1 MQRVLI
7 IGAGRSATSLINY
20 MLEEAKSRSWLITV
34 ADYNLDLAVA
44 KIKGSN
50 KGKAIQLDIND
61 EAARQSLI
69 EENDVIISML
79 PAHMHNTI
87 AEDCLK
93 FSKHMITASYVS
105 DEIRAMHSS
114 FQDKGILF
122 MGEMGLDPGID
133 HMSAIQKIHEIK
145 ALGGKIISF
154 RSYTGGIIAEDSD
167 DNPWHY
173 KFTWNPRNVVLAGQS
188 TAKYLID
195 NKFTYAPY
203 RRLFKDAPLVDIKQ
217 LGQFE
222 MYPNRDS
229 LDYQEVYGLQD
240 TPNLLRGTLRRP
252 GFCQAWDALIS
263 IGLTDDSYQIE
274 DSNTLTYHD
283 FVEAYVRNHEG
294 KNIQEKVANFL
305 GLEKGH
311 TIMKQLEW
319 LDIFSDQI
327 IDMKEA
333 TPAQILQKLLMQ
345 KWTLK
350 PEDKDLIIMQ
360 HEFEYTLEGEQHL
373 LFSTMYMEGK
383 NSTDTAMSK
392 LVGLPIGIFTKLILL
407 QKVSLTGVHIPVSK
421 SVYAEVLR
429 ELENFGVKF
438 NETQLAPVV

>member
-1 MQRVLI
+1 MQKVLI

-20 MLEEAKSRSWLITV
+20 MLEEAKTRSWLITV
-34 ADYNLDLAVA
+34 ADFNLELATT
-44 KIKGSN
+44 KIKGSD
-50 KGKAIQLDIND
+50 KGKAVQLDIND
-61 EAARQSLI
+61 EAARQGLI
-69 EENDVIISML
+69 EQNDVIISML
-79 PAHMHNTI
+79 PAHMHTVV
-87 AEDCLK
+87 AKDSLQ
-93 FSKHMITASYVS
+93 FGKHMITASYVS
-105 DEIRAMHSS
+105 DEIKEMHSA

-133 HMSAIQKIHEIK
+133 HMSALQKIHEIK
-145 ALGGKIISF
+145 ALGGKITSF
-154 RSYTGGIIAEDSD
+154 RSYTGGIIAEESD

-188 TAKYLID
+188 TAKYLTD

-203 RRLFKDAPLVDIKQ
+203 RRLFKDAPLVDIKE
-217 LGQFE
+217 LGKFE

-252 GFCQAWDALIS
+252 GFCKAWNALIS
-263 IGLTDDSYQIE
+263 IGLTDDSYQID
-274 DSNTLTYHD
+274 DSKTLTYHD
-283 FVEAYVRNHEG
+283 WVDAYVKNQQG
-294 KNIQEKVANFL
+294 SNIQEKVANFL
-305 GLEKGH
+305 DLKKDH
-311 TIMKQLEW
+311 TIMLQLEW
-319 LDIFSDQI
+319 LDLFSTQV
-327 IDMKEA
+327 IDLEAA

-360 HEFEYTLEGEQHL
+360 HEFEYTLDGEQHQ
-373 LFSTMYMEGK
+373 LFSTMYMEGD
-383 NSTDTAMSK
+383 NATDTAMSK

-407 QKVSLTGVHIPVSK
+407 QKVSLTGVQIPVMK
-421 SVYAEVLR
+421 SVYEGVLS

-438 NETQLAPVV
+438 KETQLTPIS